1 MGLSFRKSQI
11 LEIAREEGR
20 VEVEDLA
27 RRLDVSTQTIR
38 RDLSDLSG
46 DGLLD
51 RVHGGAL
58 APQGM
63 SNIGYQTRRAISE
76 DAKGRIGRLCA
87 AEIPDNSSLLLN
99 IGTST
104 EAVAAALVNHRN
116 LTVVTNNLNVAHMLS
131 KNETF
136 EIIVTGGHLRSHDG
150 GLVGDL
156 AAATIE
162 QFKVDRAV
170 IGTSAMDED
179 GDLLDFDMDEVRV
192 SRTII
197 RQSRQT
203 FLVMDQTKLERS
215 APVRIAS
222 LGDLDAIFTDAL
234 PVGLIARCEGWN
246 TAVHLAGPMSD

>member
-11 LEIAREEGR
+11 LEIARDEGR
-20 VEVEDLA
+20 VVVEDLA
-27 RRLDVSTQTIR
+27 RRFEVSTQTIR
-38 RDLSDLSG
+38 RDLSDLAG
-46 DGLLD
+46 EGLLD

-63 SNIGYQTRRAISE
+63 SNIGYQTRRTISE
-76 DAKGRIGRLCA
+76 DAKGQIGRICA
-87 AEIPDNSSLLLN
+87 EAIPDNSSLLLN

-104 EAVAAALVNHRN
+104 EAVASELLTHRN
-116 LTVVTNNLNVAHMLS
+116 LTVVTNNLNVAHILAQ
-131 KNETF
+131 NETF
-136 EIIVTGGHLRSHDG
+136 EIIVTGGRLRAQDG

-170 IGTSAMDED
+170 IGTSAMDAD
-179 GDLLDFDMDEVRV
+179 GDLLDFDLDEVRV

-197 RQSRQT
+197 AQSRQT
-203 FLVMDQTKLERS
+203 LLVMDQTKLQRS

-234 PVGLIARCEGWN
+234 PDALIARCADWG
-246 TAVHLAGPMSD
+246 TDVHLVEAGAG